1 MFDDLTE
8 DNFMIFAAKHYINP
22 HCRGIDDFNDDLN
35 HFKYLKRLFNRYQK
49 DGVLKTNLI
58 VSHIIVL
65 YNVFEAQAM
74 TRMLFF
80 KIDQDQWSLLKPF
93 LVMLNHLPNQ
103 IIEGSRIIN
112 TVDIPLDQDVVKEV
126 RIVLD

>member
-1 MFDDLTE
+1 MFDELTE
-8 DNFMIFAAKHYINP
+8 DNFMIFAAKHYVNP

-49 DGVLKTNLI
+49 DRVLKTNLI
-58 VSHIIVL
+58 VGHIIVL

-93 LVMLNHLPNQ
+93 LIMLNHLPEQ
-103 IIEGSRIIN
+103 IVEGSKIIN
-112 TVDIPLDQDVVKEV
+112 TVDIALNKE
-126 RIVLD
+126 IVEGLRLI

>member
-1 MFDDLTE
+1 MFDELTE
-8 DNFMIFAAKHYINP
+8 DNFMIFAAKHYMNP

-74 TRMLFF
+74 TRMLFH
-80 KIDQDQWSLLKPF
+80 KIEEDQWSLLKPF
-93 LVMLNHLPNQ
+93 LVMLNHLPEQ
-103 IIEGSRIIN
+103 IVEGSKIIN
-112 TVDIPLDQDVVKEV
+112 TVDIPLNKE
-126 RIVLD
+126 IVEGLRLI

>member
-8 DNFMIFAAKHYINP
+8 DNFMIFAAKHYMNP

-93 LVMLNHLPNQ
+93 LIMFNHLPEQ
-103 IIEGSRIIN
+103 ITEGLRIIN
-112 TVDIPLDQDVVKEV
+112 TVDIPLNKE
-126 RIVLD
+126 IVEGLRLI

>member
-1 MFDDLTE
+1 MFDELTE
-8 DNFMIFAAKHYINP
+8 DNFMIFAAKHYMNP
-22 HCRGIDDFNDDLN
+22 HCRGINDFNDDLN

-93 LVMLNHLPNQ
+93 LVMLNHLPEQ
-103 IIEGSRIIN
+103 IVEGSKIIN
-112 TVDIPLDQDVVKEV
+112 TVDIPLNKE
-126 RIVLD
+126 IVEGLRLI

>member
-1 MFDDLTE
+1 MFDELTE
-8 DNFMIFAAKHYINP
+8 DNFMIFAAKHYMNP

-93 LVMLNHLPNQ
+93 LVMFSHLPETLV
-103 IIEGSRIIN
+103 EGSKIIN
-112 TVDIPLDQDVVKEV
+112 TVDIPLNKE
-126 RIVLD
+126 IVEELRVI

>member
-103 IIEGSRIIN
+103 IIEGSKIIN
-112 TVDIPLDQDVVKEV
+112 TVDIPLNKE
-126 RIVLD
+126 IVEELRVI

>member
-1 MFDDLTE
+1 MFDELTE
-8 DNFMIFAAKHYINP
+8 DNFMIFAAKHYVNP

-49 DGVLKTNLI
+49 DRVLKTNLI
-58 VSHIIVL
+58 VGHIIVL

-80 KIDQDQWSLLKPF
+80 KIEQDQWSLLKPF
-93 LVMLNHLPNQ
+93 LIMLNHLPEQ
-103 IIEGSRIIN
+103 IVEGSKIIN
-112 TVDIPLDQDVVKEV
+112 TVDIALNKE
-126 RIVLD
+126 IVEGLRLI

>member
-1 MFDDLTE
+1 MFDELTD
-8 DNFMIFAAKHYINP
+8 DNFMIFAAKHYMNP

-35 HFKYLKRLFNRYQK
+35 HFKYLKRLFNRFQK
-49 DGVLKTNLI
+49 DGILKINLI
-58 VSHIIVL
+58 IGHIIVL

-93 LVMLNHLPNQ
+93 LVMLNHLPEQ
-103 IIEGSRIIN
+103 IVEGSKIIN
-112 TVDIPLDQDVVKEV
+112 TVDIPLDKE
-126 RIVLD
+126 IVEELRVI

>member
-93 LVMLNHLPNQ
+93 LIMFNHLPEQ
-103 IIEGSRIIN
+103 ITEGSKIIN
-112 TVDIPLDQDVVKEV
+112 TVDIPLNKE
-126 RIVLD
+126 IVEGLRLI

>member
-112 TVDIPLDQDVVKEV
+112 TVDIPLNKE
-126 RIVLD
+126 IVEGLRLI

>member
-8 DNFMIFAAKHYINP
+8 DNFMIFAAKHYMNP

-103 IIEGSRIIN
+103 IIEGSKIIN
-112 TVDIPLDQDVVKEV
+112 TVDIPLNKE
-126 RIVLD
+126 IVEGLRLI

>member
-103 IIEGSRIIN
+103 IIEGSKIIN
-112 TVDIPLDQDVVKEV
+112 TVDIPLNKE
-126 RIVLD
+126 IVEGLRLI

>member
-1 MFDDLTE
+1 MFDELTE
-8 DNFMIFAAKHYINP
+8 DNFMIFAAKHYMNP

-93 LVMLNHLPNQ
+93 LVMLNHLPEQ
-103 IIEGSRIIN
+103 IVEGSKIIN
-112 TVDIPLDQDVVKEV
+112 TVDIPLNKE
-126 RIVLD
+126 IVEGLRLI

>member
-1 MFDDLTE
+1 MFDELTE

-103 IIEGSRIIN
+103 IIEGSKIIN
-112 TVDIPLDQDVVKEV
+112 TVDIPLNKE
-126 RIVLD
+126 IVEELRVI

>member
-8 DNFMIFAAKHYINP
+8 DNFMIFAAKHYMNP

-35 HFKYLKRLFNRYQK
+35 HFKYLKRLFNRFQK

-74 TRMLFF
+74 TRMLFH
-80 KIDQDQWSLLKPF
+80 KIEEDQWSLLKPF
-93 LVMLNHLPNQ
+93 LIMMNHLPEQ
-103 IIEGSRIIN
+103 IIEGSKIIN
-112 TVDIPLDQDVVKEV
+112 TVDISLNKE
-126 RIVLD
+126 IVEELRLI

>member
-8 DNFMIFAAKHYINP
+8 DNFMIFAAKHYMNP
-22 HCRGIDDFNDDLN
+22 HCRGIDDFNDDLT
-35 HFKYLKRLFNRYQK
+35 HFKYLKRLFNRFQK

-74 TRMLFF
+74 TRMLFH
-80 KIDQDQWSLLKPF
+80 KIEEDQWSLLKPF
-93 LVMLNHLPNQ
+93 LIMMNHLPEQ
-103 IIEGSRIIN
+103 IIEGSKIIN
-112 TVDIPLDQDVVKEV
+112 TVDISLNKE
-126 RIVLD
+126 IVEELRLI

>member
-8 DNFMIFAAKHYINP
+8 DNVMIFAAKHYINP

-103 IIEGSRIIN
+103 IIEGSKIIN
-112 TVDIPLDQDVVKEV
+112 TVDIPLNKE
-126 RIVLD
+126 IVEELRVI